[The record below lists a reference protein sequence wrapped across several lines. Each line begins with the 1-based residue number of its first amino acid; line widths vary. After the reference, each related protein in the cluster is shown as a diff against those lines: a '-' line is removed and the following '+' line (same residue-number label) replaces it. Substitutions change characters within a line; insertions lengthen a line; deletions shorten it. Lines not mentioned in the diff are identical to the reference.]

1 MQRNVPCV
9 FLRCMKPLGT
19 DLRLRIL
26 DVPETESSAAVAARF
41 SVSESF
47 VRKLR
52 QRTRA
57 GRGVEPL
64 PYPGRERMIRDKD
77 EAALASLV
85 AEYPDATLNVLREMF
100 ADAVGI
106 SVSEAT
112 MCRQLQRMGL
122 TLRKRLS

>member
-1 MQRNVPCV
+1 MRRQI
-9 FLRCMKPLGT
+9 LG
-19 DLRLRIL
+19 
-26 DVPETESSAAVAARF
+26 VPETESSAVVAARF

-52 QRTRA
+52 QRFRA

-64 PYPGRERMIRDKD
+64 PYPGRERMIRDD
-77 EAALASLV
+77 GEAALAGVV
-85 AEYPDATLNVLREMF
+85 AEHPDATLSVLRELF

-106 SVSEAT
+106 TVSEAT

-122 TLRKRLS
+122 TLKKRLS

>member
-1 MQRNVPCV
+1 MRP
-9 FLRCMKPLGT
+9 FGT
-19 DLRLRIL
+19 DLRRRIL
-26 DVPETESSAAVAARF
+26 EVPETESSAVVAARF

-52 QRTRA
+52 QRARA

-64 PYPGRERMIRDKD
+64 PYPGRERMIRDGD
-77 EAALASLV
+77 EAALARLV
-85 AEYPDATLNVLREMF
+85 AEYPDATLNVLRELF

-112 MCRQLQRMGL
+112 LCRQLQRMGM
-122 TLRKRLS
+122 TLRKRPS

>member
-1 MQRNVPCV
+1 
-9 FLRCMKPLGT
+9 MKPLGT

-52 QRTRA
+52 QRARA

-64 PYPGRERMIRDKD
+64 PYPGRERKIRDGD
-77 EAALASLV
+77 EAALAGLV
-85 AEYPDATLNVLREMF
+85 AEYPDATLNVLRELF
-100 ADAVGI
+100 ADAAAV

-122 TLRKRLS
+122 TLKKRPS